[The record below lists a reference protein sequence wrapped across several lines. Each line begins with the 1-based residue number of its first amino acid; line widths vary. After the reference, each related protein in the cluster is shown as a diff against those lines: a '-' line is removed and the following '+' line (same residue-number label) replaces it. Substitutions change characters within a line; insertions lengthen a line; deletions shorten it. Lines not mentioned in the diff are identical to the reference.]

1 VVNPATVRA
10 RRLRLVKSSRSVA
23 QISHFVHNENRFQH
37 QLGRFASGPLRG
49 RPSGSSCL
57 DLRFATVR
65 FRVAELPKIA
75 PVKIGVL
82 ELWPPVVLAP
92 MAGVTDHPFR
102 ALCRR
107 FARRGLARVG
117 HSRGNTPGLFV
128 SEMITARPL
137 VEGDRKTARLAS
149 FGPDETPRSLQLYGV
164 DPYHVGEAVKRLV
177 GEGRVDHIDM
187 NFGCPVPKI
196 TRRGGGSAIPA
207 KPKLLAAIVRAAVTS
222 ADAVPIT
229 IKFRKGIDDRLLTY
243 RDAGRIGQEEG
254 CAAVGL
260 HARTAEQ
267 FYEEGADWGAIA
279 ELVTLLRIPVFGN
292 GDIWEAHDAVRMIA
306 QTGCAGV
313 IIGRGCLGRPWLF
326 AELAELLSGE
336 TPSEP
341 PRFGVVAEVMREH
354 AEAMVAWYSRSD
366 AELGLDSA
374 DTGSNRARGRLRPRE
389 RSPISPEQL
398 AMRSFRKH
406 ASWYT
411 KGFRGSAALRE
422 LLMHVNSL
430 ADLEAALAG
439 CDASEPFPADALRAV
454 RGKRGRLPRVVL
466 PDGYLDSLDDDRP
479 PGPEAEQLSSGG

>member
-1 VVNPATVRA
+1 MSGA
-10 RRLRLVKSSRSVA
+10 S
-23 QISHFVHNENRFQH
+23 E
-37 QLGRFASGPLRG
+37 ASGAIESG
-49 RPSGSSCL
+49 CGGPSS
-57 DLRFATVR
+57 AVR
-65 FRVAELPKIA
+65 
-75 PVKIGVL
+75 IGAL

-92 MAGVTDHPFR
+92 MAGVTDYPFR

-107 FARRGLARVG
+107 FADQALARVG
-117 HSRGNTPGLFV
+117 GAPDRVPGLFV

-149 FGPDETPRSLQLYGV
+149 FGPDESPRSLQLYGV
-164 DPYHVGEAVKRLV
+164 DPHHVGEAVKRLV

-207 KPKLLAAIVRAAVTS
+207 KPKLLAAIVRAAVANAGS
-222 ADAVPIT
+222 VPVT

-267 FYEEGADWGAIA
+267 FYEEGADWEAIA
-279 ELVTLLRIPVFGN
+279 ELVSLLRIPVFGN

-326 AELAELLSGE
+326 AELVELLSGV

-341 PRFGVVAEVMREH
+341 PHFAVVAEVMREH

-366 AELGLDSA
+366 AELGLEHADSA
-374 DTGSNRARGRLRPRE
+374 RSRGPRRE
-389 RSPISPEQL
+389 RPAITPEQL
-398 AMRSFRKH
+398 AMRAFRKH

-422 LLMHVNSL
+422 ALMHVDSL
-430 ADLEAALAG
+430 AQLDAALTS
-439 CDASEPFPADALRAV
+439 CDGDEPFPADALRAV

>member
-1 VVNPATVRA
+1 
-10 RRLRLVKSSRSVA
+10 
-23 QISHFVHNENRFQH
+23 
-37 QLGRFASGPLRG
+37 
-49 RPSGSSCL
+49 
-57 DLRFATVR
+57 
-65 FRVAELPKIA
+65 VAELPRIA
-75 PVKIGVL
+75 PVKLGSL

-92 MAGVTDHPFR
+92 MAGVTDYPFR

-107 FARRGLARVG
+107 FARRGLGHAARG
-117 HSRGNTPGLFV
+117 TTPGLFV

-137 VEGDRKTARLAS
+137 VAGDRKTLRLAS

-164 DPYHVGEAVKRLV
+164 DPFHVGEAVKRLV

-207 KPKLLAAIVRAAVTS
+207 KPRLLAAIVRAAVTN
-222 ADAVPIT
+222 AGPVPVT
-229 IKFRKGIDDRLLTY
+229 IKFRKGLDDRLLTY
-243 RDAGRIGQEEG
+243 RDAGRVGQEEG

-267 FYEEGADWGAIA
+267 FYEEGADWDAIA
-279 ELVTLLRIPVFGN
+279 ELVARLDIPVFGN
-292 GDIWEAHDAVRMIA
+292 GDIWEAHDALRMMA

-326 AELAELLSGE
+326 TELAELMSGA

-341 PRFGVVAEVMREH
+341 PCFAVVAEVMREH
-354 AEAMVAWYSRSD
+354 AEAMVDWYRRSD
-366 AELGLDSA
+366 AELGLEPA
-374 DTGSNRARGRLRPRE
+374 APSNGRSRGRPRE
-389 RSPISPEQL
+389 RPPLSPEQL
-398 AMRSFRKH
+398 AMRAFRKH

-422 LLMHVNSL
+422 ALMHVESL
-430 ADLEAALAG
+430 ADLDAALAG
-439 CDASEPFPADALRAV
+439 CDGAEPFPADALRAV

-479 PGPEAEQLSSGG
+479 PAAEAELLSSGG

>member
-1 VVNPATVRA
+1 MAETPELQAVR
-10 RRLRLVKSSRSVA
+10 
-23 QISHFVHNENRFQH
+23 
-37 QLGRFASGPLRG
+37 LGA
-49 RPSGSSCL
+49 
-57 DLRFATVR
+57 
-65 FRVAELPKIA
+65 
-75 PVKIGVL
+75 L

-92 MAGVTDHPFR
+92 MAGVTDYPFR

-107 FARRGLARVG
+107 FARQGLARVG
-117 HSRGNTPGLFV
+117 NSRGNTPGLFV

-149 FGPDETPRSLQLYGV
+149 FGPDESPRSLQLYGV
-164 DPYHVGEAVKRLV
+164 DPHHVGEAVKRLV

-207 KPKLLAAIVRAAVTS
+207 KPKLLAAIVRAAVAS
-222 ADAVPIT
+222 AGSVPVT
-229 IKFRKGIDDRLLTY
+229 IKFRKGLDDRLLTY

-267 FYEEGADWGAIA
+267 FYEDGADWQAIA
-279 ELVTLLRIPVFGN
+279 ELVALLRIPVFGN

-341 PRFGVVAEVMREH
+341 PRFGVVADVMREH
-354 AEAMVAWYSRSD
+354 AETMVAWYSRSD
-366 AELGLDSA
+366 AELGLEPGDAEPPSR
-374 DTGSNRARGRLRPRE
+374 SRGRPRE
-389 RSPISPEQL
+389 RSTKPRIGPEQL
-398 AMRSFRKH
+398 AMRAFRKH

-422 LLMHVNSL
+422 LLMHVDSL
-430 ADLEAALAG
+430 TDLEAALAG
-439 CDASEPFPADALRAV
+439 CDGDEPFPPDALRAV

-466 PDGYLDSLDDDRP
+466 PDGYLDSLDDDCP

>member
-1 VVNPATVRA
+1 MTSTVE
-10 RRLRLVKSSRSVA
+10 VQPVA
-23 QISHFVHNENRFQH
+23 
-37 QLGRFASGPLRG
+37 LGP
-49 RPSGSSCL
+49 
-57 DLRFATVR
+57 
-65 FRVAELPKIA
+65 
-75 PVKIGVL
+75 L

-92 MAGVTDHPFR
+92 MAGVTDYPFR

-107 FARRGLARVG
+107 FAAEGLARVG
-117 HSRGNTPGLFV
+117 VTPTSTRPPGLFV

-149 FGPDETPRSLQLYGV
+149 FGPDEAPRSLQLYGV

-207 KPKLLAAIVRAAVTS
+207 KPRLLAAIVRAAVGS
-222 ADAVPIT
+222 AGTVPVT
-229 IKFRKGIDDRLLTY
+229 IKFRKGINERLLTY
-243 RDAGRIGQEEG
+243 RDAGLVGQEEG

-267 FYEEGADWGAIA
+267 FYEEGADWDAIA
-279 ELVTLLRIPVFGN
+279 ELVDLLDIPVFGN
-292 GDIWEAHDAVRMIA
+292 GDIWEAHDALRMIA

-326 AELAELLSGE
+326 AELAELMSGT
-336 TPSEP
+336 TPSEA

-354 AEAMVAWYSRSD
+354 AAAMIAWYGRSD
-366 AELGLDSA
+366 SELGVEPDAS
-374 DTGSNRARGRLRPRE
+374 DRRGRARDRLT
-389 RSPISPEQL
+389 SEQL
-398 AMRSFRKH
+398 AMRAFRKH

-422 LLMHVNSL
+422 VLMHVESL
-430 ADLEAALAG
+430 TQLDAALAA
-439 CDASEPFPADALRAV
+439 CDPDEPFPRDALRAV
-454 RGKRGRLPRVVL
+454 RGKRGRQAKVVL
-466 PDGYLDSLDDDRP
+466 PDGYLDALDDDRP
-479 PGPEAEQLSSGG
+479 PGADAEQLSSGG

>member
-1 VVNPATVRA
+1 M
-10 RRLRLVKSSRSVA
+10 
-23 QISHFVHNENRFQH
+23 
-37 QLGRFASGPLRG
+37 
-49 RPSGSSCL
+49 
-57 DLRFATVR
+57 
-65 FRVAELPKIA
+65 AELSKIA
-75 PVKIGVL
+75 PDNIAPVRLGAL

-92 MAGVTDHPFR
+92 MAGVTDYPFR

-107 FARRGLARVG
+107 FARQGLARVEQP
-117 HSRGNTPGLFV
+117 RGNTPGLFV

-137 VEGDRKTARLAS
+137 VEGHRKTERLAS
-149 FGPDETPRSLQLYGV
+149 FGPDESPRSLQLYGV

-207 KPKLLAAIVRAAVTS
+207 KPKLLGTIVRAAVSS
-222 ADAVPIT
+222 AGAVPVT
-229 IKFRKGIDDRLLTY
+229 IKFRKGLDDRLLTF

-267 FYEEGADWGAIA
+267 FYEDGADWAAIA
-279 ELVTLLRIPVFGN
+279 ELVALLRIPVFGN

-326 AELAELLSGE
+326 AELAELLSGL

-341 PRFGVVAEVMREH
+341 PRFGIVAEVMREH

-366 AELGLDSA
+366 AELGLEPEPA
-374 DTGSNRARGRLRPRE
+374 PTRNRPRE
-389 RSPISPEQL
+389 RPPITPEQL
-398 AMRSFRKH
+398 AMRAFRKH

-422 LLMHVNSL
+422 QLMHVSSL
-430 ADLEAALAG
+430 ADLDAALVG
-439 CDASEPFPADALRAV
+439 CDGDEPFPADALRAV
-454 RGKRGRLPRVVL
+454 RGKRGRLARVVL
-466 PDGYLDSLDDDRP
+466 PDGYLDALDDDRP

>member
-1 VVNPATVRA
+1 MP
-10 RRLRLVKSSRSVA
+10 
-23 QISHFVHNENRFQH
+23 
-37 QLGRFASGPLRG
+37 
-49 RPSGSSCL
+49 
-57 DLRFATVR
+57 
-65 FRVAELPKIA
+65 ELPPIM
-75 PVKIGVL
+75 PVPLGAL

-92 MAGVTDHPFR
+92 MAGVTDYPFR

-107 FARRGLARVG
+107 FAREGLARAG
-117 HSRGNTPGLFV
+117 RRSSTSTPGLFV

-149 FGPDETPRSLQLYGV
+149 FGPDESPRSLQLYGV
-164 DPYHVGEAVKRLV
+164 DPHHVGEAVRRLV
-177 GEGRVDHIDM
+177 GEGLVDHIDM

-207 KPKLLAAIVRAAVTS
+207 KPKLLAAIVRAAVVNAGS
-222 ADAVPIT
+222 VPVT
-229 IKFRKGIDDRLLTY
+229 IKFRKGLDDRLLTY
-243 RDAGRIGQEEG
+243 REAGRVGQEEG

-267 FYEEGADWGAIA
+267 FYEDGADWEAIA
-279 ELVTLLRIPVFGN
+279 DLVARLDIPVFGN
-292 GDIWEAHDAVRMIA
+292 GDIWEAHDAARMIE

-326 AELAELLSGE
+326 AELAELLCGGI
-336 TPSEP
+336 PSTP
-341 PRFGVVAEVMREH
+341 PRFAVVAKIMREH
-354 AEAMVAWYSRSD
+354 AEAMVRWYGRSD
-366 AELGLDSA
+366 AELGIEA
-374 DTGSNRARGRLRPRE
+374 AGARARGRARE
-389 RSPISPEQL
+389 RPKLSAEQL
-398 AMRSFRKH
+398 AMRAFRKH

-422 LLMHVNSL
+422 VLMHVDSL
-430 ADLEAALAG
+430 ASLEAALAT
-439 CDASEPFPADALRAV
+439 CDGAEPFPTDALRAV